1 MKAFFIHDEK
11 KQSDMLAIPETGYMV
26 PMNQAAMEAFIA
38 VSPDFSGYE
47 GERLNGMPP
56 ETFGKVVATRNS
68 DGDVC
73 ILDESLWQQR
83 MAYHLGLNS
92 KSRI

>member
-11 KQSDMLAIPETGYMV
+11 KQSDMMVIPEKDYMV
-26 PMNQAAMEAFIA
+26 PMSRATMETFISVA
-38 VSPDFSGYE
+38 PDFSGFA

-56 ETFGKVVATRNS
+56 ETFGKIVATRNS

-83 MAYHLGLNS
+83 MAHHLRLDS
-92 KSRI
+92 KSGI